1 MQYSLFDPAFWEDS
15 IPLFIQTV
23 MSHGADLAVSVSG
36 GKDSDAM
43 LRFLSK
49 RHSAKGWTGQLFAL
63 FCDLGRIEWAGVSE
77 HLHSFCAELEV
88 PLVRVIPK
96 RSMIDEWQHRYN
108 TIFEKQQHKPFWS
121 SSSAR
126 YCTKHEK
133 TQPSD
138 KFLRQYSCVVCAIG
152 LRAEESTARAKKPR
166 YQVRDDIASTWYKT
180 PKSCKTAEEKEAW
193 AERAFQMWHRSGRR
207 GRFAL
212 TWHPIHHW
220 SLEEVWAYNGTSS
233 IDIARRTALYQAGK
247 IQQAIA
253 SFPCHW
259 VYTTGNTRL
268 SCSLCVL
275 ASSGDILNGAQHNPW
290 IWSELALME
299 IIGGWGFQ
307 QNRWLAS
314 LHADVLK
321 MSLAK
326 RDRLWRVLYRLG
338 LVRRWK
344 PLFSFTLLHSCDVE
358 QLLFWT
364 NEAFLSIAGAIARY
378 WADRVDK
385 PSP

>member
-1 MQYSLFDPAFWEDS
+1 
-15 IPLFIQTV
+15 

-36 GKDSDAM
+36 GKDGDAM

-77 HLHSFCAELEV
+77 HLHSLCAELEV

-108 TIFEKQQHKPFWS
+108 TILAKHQHKPFWS

-138 KFLRQYSCVVCAIG
+138 KFLRQYSFVVCAIG

-193 AERAFQMWHRSGRR
+193 AEQAFQAWLRSGQK

-220 SLEEVWAYNGTSS
+220 SLEEVWTYNGTSS
-233 IDIARRTALYQAGK
+233 TDIARRTALYQAGK
-247 IQQAIA
+247 IRQAIA
-253 SFPCHW
+253 GFPCHW
-259 VYTTGNTRL
+259 VYATGNTRL

-290 IWSELALME
+290 VWSELALME

-307 QNRWLAS
+307 QSRWLAS

-321 MSLAK
+321 VSLTK
-326 RDRLWRVLYRLG
+326 WDRLWRVLYRLS

-344 PLFSFTLLHSCDVE
+344 PSFSLTLLRSCDVE

-364 NEAFLSIAGAIARY
+364 NEAFLGIGKAIAHY
-378 WADRVDK
+378 WTDLGDRA
-385 PSP
+385 SP